1 MRCCGDL
8 VAAPPA
14 RRDGLDLGAVL
25 TALIGCVVVHH
36 RRPLSVDPQPGQH
49 YRQ

>member
-1 MRCCGDL
+1 VTWSPLLRLG
-8 VAAPPA
+8 VTAWI
-14 RRDGLDLGAVL
+14 LGAVL